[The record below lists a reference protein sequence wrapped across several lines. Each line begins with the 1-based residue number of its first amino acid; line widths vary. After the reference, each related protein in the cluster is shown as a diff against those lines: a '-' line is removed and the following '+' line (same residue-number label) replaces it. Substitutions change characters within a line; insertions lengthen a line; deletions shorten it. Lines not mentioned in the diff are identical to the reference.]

1 MFHKNNIHTR
11 SLINKFKNVLRLYY
25 AVGIQKFEVYFKFI
39 IENLNIL
46 IFTHSFRM

>member
-1 MFHKNNIHTR
+1 MFLKNNNIR
-11 SLINKFKNVLRLYY
+11 SLINKFKNVLRFYY

-39 IENLNIL
+39 IENLKIS